1 MDLIQ
6 KKRLKNLSIEELK
19 KIIEELGEKPYRI
32 TQLLKWVYLKRVDSF
47 SEMTDLP
54 KSLRDLLDNTFI
66 LSKLKRES
74 VLVSKKKDAVKFTF
88 ELIESPSVVECVLLY
103 DDKRRTACL
112 SSQLGCGLGCC
123 FCATGKMGFVRNLSL
138 EEIIGQL
145 IGINDY
151 LASQNDKLVTN
162 IVFMGM
168 GEALSNFENL
178 MSALQIIMN
187 EDAFNIGGRRI
198 TISTAGVI
206 PSIRRLMEQDLNV
219 GLAISLNSIDN
230 EERSRLMPI
239 NKVYPIEQ
247 LIEIAKEYFEKT
259 GRRVTFEYVVRK
271 GENDTEEA
279 AGRLEKYLSGFP
291 CKINLIPLN
300 PIDNSTKKIKPS
312 EKDILKFAD
321 ELHRRGLSATI
332 RKSRGEDIFGAC
344 GQLAGRELRR
354 EGLGK

>member
-1 MDLIQ
+1 MELSP

-19 KIIEELGEKPYRI
+19 KSIEELGEKQYRI
-32 TQLLKWVYLKRVDSF
+32 KQLLKWVYLKRVNSF
-47 SEMTDLP
+47 YEMTDLP
-54 KSLRDLLDNTFI
+54 NSLRNLLDNTFV
-66 LSKLKRES
+66 LSKLRSEAIF
-74 VLVSKKKDAVKFTF
+74 VSQKKDAVKFAF
-88 ELIESPSVVECVLLY
+88 ELIESSHIVECVLLY
-103 DDKRRTACL
+103 DGKRRTACL
-112 SSQLGCGLGCC
+112 SSQLGCGLGCS
-123 FCATGKMGFVRNLSL
+123 FCATGKMGFIRNLSM

-151 LASQNDKLVTN
+151 LALQNDKMVTN

-206 PSIRRLMEQDLNV
+206 PSVKKLMEQNLNV

-230 EERSRLMPI
+230 EERNKLMPI
-239 NKVYPIEQ
+239 NKTYPIEE
-247 LIEIAKEYFEKT
+247 LIKIAKEYFDKT
-259 GRRVTFEYVVRK
+259 GRRVTFEYVIRK
-271 GENDTEEA
+271 GENDNLQA
-279 AGRLEKYLSGFP
+279 AEKLKKYLSGFP

-300 PIDNSTKKIKPS
+300 PIDDSAKELKPY
-312 EKDILKFAD
+312 EAEVIKFAD
-321 ELHRRGLSATI
+321 ELHNRGLSATI

-344 GQLAGRELRR
+344 GQLAGRLLKKE
-354 EGLGK
+354 